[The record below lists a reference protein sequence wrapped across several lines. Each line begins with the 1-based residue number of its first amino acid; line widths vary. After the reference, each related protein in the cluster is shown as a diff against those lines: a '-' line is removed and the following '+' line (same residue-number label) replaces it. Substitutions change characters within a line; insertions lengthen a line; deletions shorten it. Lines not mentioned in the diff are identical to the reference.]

1 MIVMALA
8 LNDITDR
15 EACLNE
21 MIPNLKDLKS
31 IRHFTPLLVV
41 VLTADN
47 GMRSLTLA
55 LADLTGSDGASESWS
70 PQQDISVQKRLLIT
84 RTIIMYI
91 YLEW

>member
-1 MIVMALA
+1 MMALA
-8 LNDITDR
+8 LNDIKDR

-31 IRHFTPLLVV
+31 RHFTPLLVI

-47 GMRSLTLA
+47 GIRSLTLA
-55 LADLTGSDGASESWS
+55 LAVLTGSDGASESWS

-84 RTIIMYI
+84 RTISMYF